1 MLVYLQQ
8 KLDLFHLSEF
18 LVNTIIYQGNSSSN
32 ATFTAFVEKFTPSS
46 GLLRI
51 FNYKGTLNNQ
61 IQISSADNAVKAN
74 VNSVLYYG
82 DGKAKATARFENG
95 LIRYPGIYLNTDGQ
109 PSSDKKIQDGTKYHN
124 FSYQIQTENDYNKF
138 KKSLN
143 EIVHP
148 LGTKTFVNR
157 INSHTEDV
165 ANTSLTTINI
175 IKTELANT
183 FNIRSGSNNMVAT
196 GASPNLANTV
206 NVGDMVILT
215 TLSKRVNGTVNVAST
230 SNVVT
235 GNLTTFINDVQD
247 GDTIFISSGNT
258 ETVTYVT
265 NTTSLMTQNTI
276 NVTANNQTINVVF
289 DDIRTVTFV
298 NANTIL
304 VSGSF
309 TTTANLVTTILQK
322 VE

>member
-1 MLVYLQQ
+1 
-8 KLDLFHLSEF
+8 
-18 LVNTIIYQGNSSSN
+18 
-32 ATFTAFVEKFTPSS
+32 
-46 GLLRI
+46 
-51 FNYKGTLNNQ
+51 
-61 IQISSADNAVKAN
+61 
-74 VNSVLYYG
+74 
-82 DGKAKATARFENG
+82 
-95 LIRYPGIYLNTDGQ
+95 
-109 PSSDKKIQDGTKYHN
+109 
-124 FSYQIQTENDYNKF
+124 
-138 KKSLN
+138 
-143 EIVHP
+143 
-148 LGTKTFVNR
+148 
-157 INSHTEDV
+157 
-165 ANTSLTTINI
+165 
-175 IKTELANT
+175 
-183 FNIRSGSNNMVAT
+183 MVAT

-215 TLSKRVNGTVNVAST
+215 TLSKQVNGTVNVAST

-235 GNLTTFINDVQD
+235 GNLTTFINDIQD
-247 GDTIFISSGNT
+247 GDTIYISSGNT

-309 TTTANLVTTILQK
+309 TATANLVTTILQK

>member
-1 MLVYLQQ
+1 
-8 KLDLFHLSEF
+8 
-18 LVNTIIYQGNSSSN
+18 
-32 ATFTAFVEKFTPSS
+32 
-46 GLLRI
+46 
-51 FNYKGTLNNQ
+51 
-61 IQISSADNAVKAN
+61 
-74 VNSVLYYG
+74 
-82 DGKAKATARFENG
+82 
-95 LIRYPGIYLNTDGQ
+95 
-109 PSSDKKIQDGTKYHN
+109 
-124 FSYQIQTENDYNKF
+124 
-138 KKSLN
+138 
-143 EIVHP
+143 VHP

-165 ANTSLTTINI
+165 ANTSLNTINI
-175 IKTELANT
+175 IRTELANT

-235 GNLTTFINDVQD
+235 GNSTTFINDIQD
-247 GDTIFISSGNT
+247 GDTIYISSGNT
-258 ETVTYVT
+258 ETVIYVT
-265 NTTSLMTQNTI
+265 NTSSLMTQNTI
-276 NVTANNQTINVVF
+276 NITANNQTINVVF

-304 VSGSF
+304 VSGLF

>member
-1 MLVYLQQ
+1 
-8 KLDLFHLSEF
+8 
-18 LVNTIIYQGNSSSN
+18 
-32 ATFTAFVEKFTPSS
+32 
-46 GLLRI
+46 
-51 FNYKGTLNNQ
+51 
-61 IQISSADNAVKAN
+61 
-74 VNSVLYYG
+74 
-82 DGKAKATARFENG
+82 
-95 LIRYPGIYLNTDGQ
+95 
-109 PSSDKKIQDGTKYHN
+109 
-124 FSYQIQTENDYNKF
+124 
-138 KKSLN
+138 
-143 EIVHP
+143 
-148 LGTKTFVNR
+148 
-157 INSHTEDV
+157 
-165 ANTSLTTINI
+165 
-175 IKTELANT
+175 
-183 FNIRSGSNNMVAT
+183 MVAT